1 MNIFIYFYIIFLRI
15 IIISFLSHQI
25 CILRNRDGYPDGC
38 PDVREATKKTKVLFL
53 MIGPLGGGIN
63 AIPLWKN
70 LLF

>member
-25 CILRNRDGYPDGC
+25 CLLRNRDGC

-53 MIGPLGGGIN
+53 MIGTLGGGIN